1 MNLGM
6 RCLMLEKRGDR
17 CYGGQDRVRENAS
30 GQRKTDSF
38 RTSLPG
44 DQQS

>member
-1 MNLGM
+1 
-6 RCLMLEKRGDR
+6 MLEKRGDR
-17 CYGGQDRVRENAS
+17 CYGGQERVRERVRENAS
-30 GQRKTDSF
+30 GKRKTDSF